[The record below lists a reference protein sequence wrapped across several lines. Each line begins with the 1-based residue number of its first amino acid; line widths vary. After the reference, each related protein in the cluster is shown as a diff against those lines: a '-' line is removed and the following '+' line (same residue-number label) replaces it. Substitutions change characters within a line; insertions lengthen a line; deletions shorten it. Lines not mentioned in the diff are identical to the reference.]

1 DYASRIEK
9 LKEEVKDMLI
19 DDSVGSL
26 TKLELIDALE
36 RLGLGYHF
44 EEEVKRTL
52 AILFIN
58 KDACVKDDLHSTAL
72 YFRLLRKHGYKVSQD
87 VFNGFKDETAGNLRL
102 ELCEDV
108 KGLLSLYE
116 ASYLG
121 LKGEN
126 ILHEAKDFTAK
137 HLKLILNEN
146 KDPFLAEEVTHALE
160 LPLHW
165 RMPRLEARYYIL
177 AYERDEKMNSVLLEL
192 AKLDFNMLQ
201 ASYQYELQNLSR

>member
-1 DYASRIEK
+1 MNRQSMYTNKASTTHNNDRLIRRSQHYNRNIWTPQFVESLQSDYKERAYVSRIEK

-36 RLGLGYHF
+36 RLGVGYHF

-72 YFRLLRKHGYKVSQD
+72 YFRLLRQHGYKVSQD

-108 KGLLSLYE
+108 KGMLSLYE

-121 LKGEN
+121 LK
-126 ILHEAKDFTAK
+126 
-137 HLKLILNEN
+137 
-146 KDPFLAEEVTHALE
+146 
-160 LPLHW
+160 
-165 RMPRLEARYYIL
+165 
-177 AYERDEKMNSVLLEL
+177 
-192 AKLDFNMLQ
+192 
-201 ASYQYELQNLSR
+201 